1 MFEKTKKEIHSMN
14 DGLPVLYAEELEQR
28 LETDPLGVSNL
39 FDQIAE
45 LNDDSAQSRI
55 SCKEYC
61 KDNCIEYTEC
71 KNNCSDDCGTYC
83 EGKCQQKKST

>member
-45 LNDDSAQSRI
+45 LNDDSEQSRI
-55 SCKEYC
+55 NCKNYC
-61 KDNCIEYTEC
+61 K
-71 KNNCSDDCGTYC
+71 SDCGTRSDCNNCDNCGEYC
-83 EGKCQQKKST
+83 EDRCSQYETNKH